1 MAPSLTIESF
11 TKRFGSV
18 TAVDGLSFEVPPG
31 LVTGLVG
38 PNGSGKT
45 TTMRAVLGLI
55 HPSSGRVLVNGGH
68 YRNLPRPLTAVGA
81 VLDAGA
87 AVNPGL
93 SGIAHLRWLCR
104 SNRIGATRAEH
115 LLELV
120 GLNGAADRRVGGY
133 SLGMRQRLGIA
144 AALVGDPGI
153 LMFDEPMNGLD
164 PEGMVWL
171 RRFLRDRADEGRI
184 VLLSSHL
191 MSEIEG
197 LADRLVIVNKG
208 RLVADTTVRALL
220 DGAVTATVIVD
231 TDRPD
236 EATAVLAGAGA
247 TVSSTGGGRLDVDG
261 LAADHVA
268 HLFAQHGLRVHGLG
282 TRRATLEDVYL
293 RITGNGDGVQQ

>member
-1 MAPSLTIESF
+1 MAPSLTVESL

-18 TAVDGLSFEVPPG
+18 VAVDDLSFEARPG

-38 PNGSGKT
+38 PNGSGKS

-55 HPSSGRVLVNGGH
+55 RPSGGRPLVNGQL
-68 YRNLPRPLTAVGA
+68 YRELPRPLAAIGA

-87 AVNPGL
+87 VNPGL
-93 SGIAHLRWLCR
+93 SGATHLRWLCR
-104 SNRIGATRAEH
+104 THRVGAAKADQ
-115 LLELV
+115 LLRLV
-120 GLNGAADRRVGGY
+120 GLDAAGDRRVGGY

-153 LMFDEPMNGLD
+153 LIFDEPMNGLD

-191 MSEIEG
+191 MAELEG
-197 LADRLVIVNKG
+197 LADRVVIIDRG

-220 DGAVTATVIVD
+220 DGAMPTTVIVR
-231 TDRPD
+231 TSGHA
-236 EATAVLAGAGA
+236 EATALLPRAGAAITANGGDAREVDGVGPVRVAEVLAE
-247 TVSSTGGGRLDVDG
+247 
-261 LAADHVA
+261 
-268 HLFAQHGLRVHGLG
+268 HGLPLHGLG

-293 RITGNGDGVQQ
+293 QITGNGEGALR

>member
-1 MAPSLTIESF
+1 MAPTLTVDSL

-18 TAVDGLSFEVPPG
+18 VAVDDLSFVAQPG

-38 PNGSGKT
+38 PNGSGKS

-55 HPSSGRVLVNGGH
+55 RPSGGRPLVNGQL
-68 YRNLPRPLTAVGA
+68 YRELARPLAAVGA

-87 AVNPGL
+87 VNPGL
-93 SGIAHLRWLCR
+93 SGAAHLRWLCR
-104 SNRIGATRAEH
+104 THRVGAARAEQ
-115 LLELV
+115 LLNLV
-120 GLNGAADRRVGGY
+120 GLEAAADRRVGGY

-144 AALVGDPGI
+144 AALIGDPGI
-153 LMFDEPMNGLD
+153 LIFDEPMNGLD

-191 MSEIEG
+191 MAELEG
-197 LADRLVIVNKG
+197 LADRVVIIDRG

-220 DGAVTATVIVD
+220 DGAMPTTVVVRTA
-231 TDRPD
+231 RPAD
-236 EATAVLAGAGA
+236 AMTVLARAGA
-247 TVSSTGGGRLDVDG
+247 IVASTGGDSLEVDG
-261 LAADHVA
+261 VAADRI
-268 HLFAQHGLRVHGLG
+268 AQLLAEHDLPLHGLG

-293 RITGNGDGVQQ
+293 QITGNGEGALR